1 MGASPWALSHFHYHP
16 LSHDSLFILSTSVK
30 ALCYFYLMLEYSHTL
45 IPALFTLPTR
55 FPPPLMPLLL
65 CFSPVYL
72 FVLTTH
78 SDFEALS
85 VIACLRLVSHL
96 CNGVK
101 PKLRQVILD
110 CESPNVCPFCFS
122 LKAGGSR
129 GLRASLHERRRGG
142 EQRGG
147 GRGAHS
153 RRTR

>member
-55 FPPPLMPLLL
+55 FST
-65 CFSPVYL
+65 SPNASPALFLSSL

-101 PKLRQVILD
+101 PKLRQVKLD

-129 GLRASLHERRRGG
+129 GLRASLHERRGG